1 MREKILDAIKKHA
14 EGHIEKHKANIET
27 QLENPVGVAT
37 HPDHIETIEKE
48 LKEIAHYEE
57 QLEVINKHFTY
68 KDPLKSE

>member
-57 QLEVINKHFTY
+57 QLEVIKKHFEK
-68 KDPLKSE
+68 KDPFKQ

>member
-48 LKEIAHYEE
+48 LKHMAQYDE
-57 QLEVINKHFTY
+57 QLEM
-68 KDPLKSE
+68 LKKYF

>member
-27 QLENPVGVAT
+27 QLQNPVGVAT

-48 LKEIAHYEE
+48 LKIIAEYDDE
-57 QLEVINKHFTY
+57 LEMLRKYF
-68 KDPLKSE
+68 

>member
-37 HPDHIETIEKE
+37 HPDHIETI
-48 LKEIAHYEE
+48 
-57 QLEVINKHFTY
+57 
-68 KDPLKSE
+68 

>member
-48 LKEIAHYEE
+48 LKSMAQYDE
-57 QLEVINKHFTY
+57 QLEM
-68 KDPLKSE
+68 LKKYF